1 MTDEEENLHSTGN
14 DFSLVNDE
22 DVDDEEAYLEVY
34 DSGNDENSNEDAWE
48 EDNSPLYCQENIEMT
63 A

>member
-34 DSGNDENSNEDAWE
+34 DSGNDENSNED
-48 EDNSPLYCQENIEMT
+48 T
-63 A
+63 